1 MSQTV
6 LDKTTA
12 AIGESARQTSSA
24 GSAVADAITEEGVGV
39 VRGAARPGG
48 DAAKE
53 ILNDTTRRI
62 QRQPALTVALTFAVG
77 FAAGALICLIM
88 KQK

>member
-24 GSAVADAITEEGVGV
+24 GSAVAAITEEGVGV
-39 VRGAARPGG
+39 VRRAARPGG

-77 FAAGALICLIM
+77 FAAGVLICLIM
-88 KQK
+88 KQR